1 MDNSSLHAC
10 HVWWCSVLV
19 PDLDCGGL
27 LGLLI
32 DALQQVHQLCLTKL
46 GHCKG
51 T

>member
-1 MDNSSLHAC
+1 MAAMSGGVVKS
-10 HVWWCSVLV
+10 SVLV

-32 DALQQVHQLCLTKL
+32 DALQQVHQLCLAKL